1 MKRSSLFARL
11 VCMGL
16 AAMMTLS
23 LVGCGQKD
31 PGKND
36 GQSSE
41 PQQADAQ
48 QPGGD
53 NPAEAVSSKDE
64 MIIAS
69 YGAVQSMFPGND
81 SKLPG
86 AQLHINL
93 YDTLVTMDKDG
104 TILPLLAE
112 SWEQLSDT
120 TYRFHLKKGVKFHSG
135 EEMKASDVAF
145 SLTTLKETPGS
156 KSNAAQFDPDNFV
169 VEDDYTIVLATT
181 EPFAP
186 FLPILCHAT
195 MSIFQ
200 QSFYEEHLA
209 AGDLDLVENGT
220 GPFKLVE
227 WNEGENIIVERFDD
241 YFAGPAK
248 LRRINFRYIPEVSTR
263 LMELEAGGVD
273 LIQEVSGTIM
283 EDISSNPDLTL
294 WTCSGVNTSYL
305 ALNFD
310 KITDTKVRKAIAHS
324 IDNETLCSVCLLG
337 AAEPL
342 DNYLPDTVPGA
353 YDTGGFAH
361 DPELAKQLLAEAGYA
376 DGFELELSFY
386 TSADNRRMGEFLQN
400 MMATSGITVKLNEM
414 DSSAYTPML
423 NAREQTAAILTTV
436 CTLRDP
442 HQTLGKLYSDL
453 VGPGGNRVNY
463 VDTDLDAML
472 DKAAAETDSAERLK
486 LYADIQQYLY
496 DRVVYIP
503 LYNMKTMT
511 ATTAKIRGFDLI
523 LPTNYQKYNN
533 VYFVD

>member
-1 MKRSSLFARL
+1 MRRNTVLRRL
-11 VCMGL
+11 LCLSMASV
-16 AAMMTLS
+16 MTLS
-23 LVGCGQKD
+23 LLTGCG
-31 PGKND
+31 GKNTDVPDADQSGTND
-36 GQSSE
+36 GVE
-41 PQQADAQ
+41 
-48 QPGGD
+48 
-53 NPAEAVSSKDE
+53 EVVSSKDE
-64 MIIAS
+64 MTVAC

-86 AQLHINL
+86 AQLHVNL

-120 TYRFHLKKGVKFHSG
+120 TYRFHIRKGVKFHNG
-135 EEMKASDVAF
+135 DELKASDVAF
-145 SLTTLKETPGS
+145 SLTTLKETPGA

-169 VEDDYTIVLATT
+169 VEDDYTVVLATT

-186 FLPILCHAT
+186 FLAILCHAT
-195 MSIFQ
+195 MGIFE
-200 QSFYEEHLA
+200 QSFYEEHSA
-209 AGDLDLVENGT
+209 AGDLDMVENGT
-220 GPFKLVE
+220 GPFKLAE
-227 WNEGENIIVERFDD
+227 WNEGENIVVERFDD
-241 YFAGPAK
+241 YFQGPAK
-248 LRRINFRYIPEVSTR
+248 LRTINFRYIPEISTR

-283 EDISSNPDLTL
+283 EDVESNPDLKL

-310 KITDTKVRKAIAHS
+310 KISDTTLREVIAHS
-324 IDNETLCSVCLLG
+324 IDPELLCSVCLLG

-342 DNYLPDTVPGA
+342 HNYLPDTVPGA
-353 YDTGGFAH
+353 YETGGYKY
-361 DPELAKQLLAEAGYA
+361 DPELSKQLLAQAGYPN
-376 DGFELELSFY
+376 GYELELSFY
-386 TSADNRRMGEFLQN
+386 SSADNRRMGEFLQN
-400 MMATSGITVKLNEM
+400 MMAESGITVKLNEM

-442 HQTLGKLYSDL
+442 HQTLGKLYSNL

-463 VDTDLDAML
+463 VDENLDKML
-472 DKAAAETDSAERLK
+472 DEAAAERDHDTRMQM
-486 LYADIQQYLY
+486 YADIQQYLY

-503 LYNMKTMT
+503 LYNMKVMT
-511 ATTAKIRGFDLI
+511 ATTAKIRGFDLV

-533 VYFVD
+533 VYFVE

>member
-1 MKRSSLFARL
+1 MKRNSRSLRL
-11 VCMGL
+11 LCMSL
-16 AAMMTLS
+16 AIALMVS
-23 LVGCGQKD
+23 LVGCGQNEA
-31 PGKND
+31 G
-36 GQSSE
+36 SSE
-41 PQQADAQ
+41 GQTSNENAS
-48 QPGGD
+48 
-53 NPAEAVSSKDE
+53 EVVSSKDE
-64 MIIAS
+64 MVVAC

-86 AQLHINL
+86 AQLHVNL

-120 TYRFHLKKGVKFHSG
+120 TYRFHIRKGVKFHNG
-135 EEMKASDVAF
+135 DELKASDVAF
-145 SLTTLKETPGS
+145 SLATLMETPGA
-156 KSNAAQFDPDNFV
+156 KSNAAQFDAEHFV
-169 VEDDYTIVLATT
+169 VEDDYTVVLATLK
-181 EPFAP
+181 PFAP
-186 FLPILCHAT
+186 FLPTLCHAT

-220 GPFKLVE
+220 GPFKLTE
-227 WNEGENIIVERFDD
+227 WNEGENIVVERFDD
-241 YFAGPAK
+241 YFDGPAK
-248 LRRINFRYIPEVSTR
+248 MKTINFRYIPEVSTR

-283 EDISSNPDLTL
+283 EDIQANPDLTL

-310 KITDTKVRKAIAHS
+310 KIADTKLREAIAHS
-324 IDNETLCSVCLLG
+324 IDNKTLCSVCLLD

-342 DNYLPDTVPGA
+342 DNYLPATVPGA
-353 YDTGGFAH
+353 YDTGGYAF
-361 DPELAKQLLAEAGYA
+361 DPELSKQLLAEAGYP
-376 DGFELELSFY
+376 DGYELELSFY

-400 MMATSGITVKLNEM
+400 MMAESGITVKLNEM

-453 VGPGGNRVNY
+453 VGSGGNRVNY
-463 VDTDLDAML
+463 VDPELDAML
-472 DKAAAETDSAERLK
+472 DEAAEEIDTTKRME

-511 ATTAKIRGFDLI
+511 ATTAKIRGFDLV

-533 VYFVD
+533 VYFVE

>member
-1 MKRSSLFARL
+1 MKRNTHAVRSLALGMAVAMMLSLFA
-11 VCMGL
+11 
-16 AAMMTLS
+16 
-23 LVGCGQKD
+23 GCGNKPTPD
-31 PGKND
+31 SGS
-36 GQSSE
+36 GSTSSSQSSASSASGE
-41 PQQADAQ
+41 V
-48 QPGGD
+48 
-53 NPAEAVSSKDE
+53 VSSKDT
-64 MIIAS
+64 MVVAS

-86 AQLHINL
+86 AQLHVNL

-104 TILPLLAE
+104 TILPALAE
-112 SWEQLSDT
+112 SWEQLTDT
-120 TYRFHLKKGVKFHSG
+120 TYRFHIKKGVKFHNG
-135 EEMKASDVAF
+135 DELTANDVAF
-145 SLTTLKETPGS
+145 SLATLTETPGA
-156 KSNAAQFDPDNFV
+156 KSNASQFDPDNFV
-169 VEDDYTIVLATT
+169 VEDDYTVVLATKT
-181 EPFAP
+181 PFAP

-200 QSFYEEHLA
+200 QSFYEEHVA

-220 GPFKLVE
+220 GPFMLKE
-227 WNEGENIIVERFDD
+227 WNEGENIVVERFDD
-241 YFAGPAK
+241 YFAGAAK
-248 LRRINFRYIPEVSTR
+248 LREINFRYIPEVSTR

-283 EDISSNPDLTL
+283 EDIQANPDLKL

-310 KITDTKVRKAIAHS
+310 KITDTKVREAIAHS
-324 IDNETLCSVCLLG
+324 VDNEALCSVCLLG

-342 DNYLPDTVPGA
+342 DNYLPNTVPGA
-353 YDTGGFAH
+353 YETGGFTY
-361 DPELAKQLLAEAGYA
+361 DPELCKQLLAEAGYP

-386 TSADNRRMGEFLQN
+386 SSADNRRMGEFLQN
-400 MMATSGITVKLNEM
+400 MMAAGGITVKLNEM

-453 VGPGGNRVNY
+453 VGSGGNRVNY
-463 VDTDLDAML
+463 VDPELDKMLDA
-472 DKAAAETDSAERLK
+472 AAAETDEAKRME
-486 LYADIQQYLY
+486 LYAEIQQYLY

-503 LYNMKTMT
+503 LYNMMVMT

-523 LPTNYQKYNN
+523 MPANYQKYNN
-533 VYFVD
+533 VYFVE

>member
-1 MKRSSLFARL
+1 MKRSSLLRRLLCSAMAAVMLLALFA
-11 VCMGL
+11 
-16 AAMMTLS
+16 
-23 LVGCGQKD
+23 GCGAKD
-31 PGKND
+31 PDPAPADDPGQTAADPTPAAPD
-36 GQSSE
+36 G
-41 PQQADAQ
+41 
-48 QPGGD
+48 
-53 NPAEAVSSKDE
+53 EAVSSKDE
-64 MIIAS
+64 MIIAC

-86 AQLHINL
+86 AQLHVNL

-112 SWEQLSDT
+112 SWEQLTDT
-120 TYRFHLKKGVKFHSG
+120 TYRFHIRQGVKFHNG
-135 EEMKASDVAF
+135 DELKASDVAF
-145 SLTTLKETPGS
+145 SLKTLMETPGA

-169 VEDDYTIVLATT
+169 VEDDYTVVLATS

-186 FLPILCHAT
+186 FLSILCHAT

-200 QSFYEEHLA
+200 QSFYEEHSA

-220 GPFKLVE
+220 GPFKLAE
-227 WNEGENIIVERFDD
+227 WNEGENIVVERFDD

-248 LRRINFRYIPEVSTR
+248 MRTINFRYIPEVSTR
-263 LMELEAGGVD
+263 LMELESGGVD

-283 EDISSNPDLTL
+283 EDIKANPDLTL

-310 KITDTKVRKAIAHS
+310 KITDTKVREAIAHS
-324 IDNETLCSVCLLG
+324 IDNELLCSVCLLG

-342 DNYLPDTVPGA
+342 NNYLPDTVPGA
-353 YDTGGFAH
+353 YDTGGFTY
-361 DPELAKQLLAEAGYA
+361 DPELSKSLLAEAGYP

-386 TSADNRRMGEFLQN
+386 SSADNRRMGEFLQN
-400 MMATSGITVKLNEM
+400 MMAESGITVKLNEM

-463 VDTDLDAML
+463 VDPDLDAML
-472 DKAAAETDSAERLK
+472 DEAAAETDSARRME
-486 LYADIQQYLY
+486 LYAEIQQYLY
-496 DRVVYIP
+496 ERVVYIP
-503 LYNMKTMT
+503 LYNMMTLT
-511 ATTAKIRGFDLI
+511 ATTSKIRGFDLV